1 MNYYQTPSYI
11 ASTASYNP
19 NNKPNTLLSY
29 LAYNDYEQQVKDTF
43 INCLNSKQ
51 SLNEILY
58 SAIEHIHSS
67 EDEDYMITSQ
77 NSSSFDSEGNPCSSC
92 EEETSCS
99 DIEEEVVSS
108 LELLES
114 QVGPSVE
121 PLPPLF
127 STEPESSTD
136 LSLDQSADPDSST
149 ANPIIQLLFSHLEAE
164 GVNRD
169 DFNDF
174 ISYIEYTYDIDLTQ
188 PLDDLPFPVI
198 DEILTYIDYDPDDD
212 DDFFDCSD
220 VSDIIIPRAQV
231 TEFQN
236 SFNSFTFN
244 VKMLQHLDSMNCITN
259 DRTDDSYYT
268 FQTVFKPSLYP
279 LLKLYHHDINKFQ
292 LILSNTMNYYI
303 SHDQ

>member
-1 MNYYQTPSYI
+1 MNYYQTSSYI

-19 NNKPNTLLSY
+19 NHKPNTLLPY
-29 LAYNDYEQQVKDTF
+29 LAYNDYEQQVKETF
-43 INCLNSKQ
+43 INCINSKQ

-58 SAIEHIHSS
+58 STIEQIHSS
-67 EDEDYMITSQ
+67 EDEDYMIASQ
-77 NSSSFDSEGNPCSSC
+77 SSGSFDSEGNPCSSC
-92 EEETSCS
+92 EEEEISCS

-108 LELLES
+108 LELLVS
-114 QVGPSVE
+114 QPGPSIA
-121 PLPPLF
+121 PLPPLAPF
-127 STEPESSTD
+127 DSDTATGHDTD
-136 LSLDQSADPDSST
+136 A
-149 ANPIIQLLFSHLEAE
+149 ANPVIQLLFSHLEAE
-164 GVNRD
+164 STDRD

-174 ISYIEYTYDIDLTQ
+174 ISYIESTYDIDLAQ

-212 DDFFDCSD
+212 DDLFDCSD
-220 VSDIIIPRAQV
+220 CSDIIIPRAQV

-259 DRTDDSYYT
+259 DRTDDAYYT
-268 FQTVFKPSLYP
+268 FQTIFKPSLYP

-303 SHDQ
+303 SQDQ